1 MATAALTSSN
11 KARSQDPMV
20 ELNTTPLIDIML
32 VLLIM
37 FIITI
42 PPQSH
47 QVAVKLPAATAGLF
61 VAKLKNEVGLDVN
74 GQARW
79 NGTAVSDDQLRA
91 LLGEAAAMATQPEIH
106 FRPDPAARY
115 ERVDAVMAIAAKSGV
130 SHFGFVGNEGY
141 RDIF

>member
-1 MATAALTSSN
+1 MAAAVLASSH
-11 KARSQDPMV
+11 KARSNDPLV

-47 QVAVKLPAATAGLF
+47 QVAVKLPAATPGLI
-61 VAKLKNEVGLDVN
+61 VERLKNEVGLDVN

-79 NGTAVSDDQLRA
+79 NGAAVSDDQLGA

-106 FRPDPAARY
+106 FRPDAAARY
-115 ERVDAVMAIAAKSGV
+115 ERADTVMAIAAKSGV
-130 SHFGFVGNEGY
+130 TRFGFVGNEGY